1 MISESMISN
10 LFRKAAL
17 KLAESGSIEEKYV
30 ELYVIAMQSLMAMLL
45 NVATTL
51 VIGYLL
57 GMWWHS
63 VILFAAFIPLRSY
76 AGGYHARGYI
86 SCYLESCV
94 ILTAILL
101 ITRTIIQSPKPMLG
115 LWILFLIAAV
125 VVFLLA
131 PLADEN
137 KPISEKE
144 AIVFKRRA
152 RLILIVEIIVSG
164 VLGVMHMDY
173 CYAVMMAVILSALLL
188 LLYKCREIVISRKEK
203 LNM

>member
-1 MISESMISN
+1 MIGN
-10 LFRKAAL
+10 LFRKIAIR
-17 KLAESGSIEEKYV
+17 LAENGSIEEKYV
-30 ELYVIAMQSLMAMLL
+30 ELYVIAMQSLLAMLF

-57 GMWWHS
+57 GLWWQS

-101 ITRTIIQSPKPMLG
+101 IMRTIIRDGRLVPIFWGM
-115 LWILFLIAAV
+115 FFAAAA
-125 VVFLLA
+125 VVFLLV

-152 RLILIVEIIVSG
+152 RLILALEIGTAVI
-164 VLGVMHMDY
+164 LGIAHMDY
-173 CYAVMMAVILSALLL
+173 CYAVMMAVILSAFLLL
-188 LLYKCREIVISRKEK
+188 LHKGREMLVLSKQK

>member
-101 ITRTIIQSPKPMLG
+101 ITRTIIQSPKPMPG
-115 LWILFLIAAV
+115 LWILFLIAAA

-152 RLILIVEIIVSG
+152 RLILIVEIIVSVVFG
-164 VLGVMHMDY
+164 AMNVDY